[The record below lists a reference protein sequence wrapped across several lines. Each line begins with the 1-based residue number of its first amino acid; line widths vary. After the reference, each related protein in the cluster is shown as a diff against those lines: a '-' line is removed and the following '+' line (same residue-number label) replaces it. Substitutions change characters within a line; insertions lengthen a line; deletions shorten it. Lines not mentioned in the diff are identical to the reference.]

1 MQVFV
6 LTTDGGL
13 NRWEVM
19 QMTNLQRKSWINMLT
34 EKAKKQ
40 KEAHENARASKA
52 PPTLRK

>member
-1 MQVFV
+1 V

-19 QMTNLQRKSWINMLT
+19 QMTNIQRKTWITLLT

-40 KEAHENARASKA
+40 KEAHENAKTKSGPA
-52 PPTLRK
+52 TLQR